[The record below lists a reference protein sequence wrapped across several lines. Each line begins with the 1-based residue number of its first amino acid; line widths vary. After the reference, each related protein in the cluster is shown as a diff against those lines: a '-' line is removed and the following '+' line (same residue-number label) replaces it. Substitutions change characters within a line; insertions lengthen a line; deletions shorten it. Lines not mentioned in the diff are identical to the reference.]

1 MKQKEQL
8 LNTILMLSEQ
18 QQEQI
23 WLAIQNYIKDMEECA
38 VKRDFVNSIQQEDVR
53 NKLVIGFAD
62 ILTLSKFIVFSL
74 RKNINVESI
83 NQIMLEKSKDDLLIV
98 QELKVGFLNKLLSE
112 NFPKQHIDPTIT
124 EKELIRYRKVL
135 TMFKKDYIYM
145 FDTHKKNG

>member
-1 MKQKEQL
+1 
-8 LNTILMLSEQ
+8 MLSEQ